1 MDVNLSESVR
11 IELSEDQ
18 ALVLFDWLCRLN
30 ESSAASVA
38 DTAEQRV
45 LWDIQSGLES
55 ALVAPLQ
62 TNYESLLAQAR
73 RRVRD
78 GAEGPQ

>member
-1 MDVNLSESVR
+1 MNLSESVR

-30 ESSAASVA
+30 DSSAAAVA

-55 ALVAPLQ
+55 VLVAPLQ

-73 RRVRD
+73 KRVRD